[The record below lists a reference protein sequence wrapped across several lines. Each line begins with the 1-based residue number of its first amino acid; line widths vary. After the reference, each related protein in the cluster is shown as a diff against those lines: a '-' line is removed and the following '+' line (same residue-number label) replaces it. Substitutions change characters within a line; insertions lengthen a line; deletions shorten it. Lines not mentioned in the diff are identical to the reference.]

1 MVFFLSGCFGVRN
14 DDTLRVQIRFWSHPD
29 TDSDPSECR
38 TLDTDAWHF
47 LSSSR
52 ASCIRSQTYRR
63 VAREMQQANRVS
75 KALNKR

>member
-1 MVFFLSGCFGVRN
+1 MVFFYPVALVFVMMIHCESRF
-14 DDTLRVQIRFWSHPD
+14 DFWSHPD

-47 LSSSR
+47 LCNSR